1 MTYDEI
7 IEQLEITKSK
17 IKEIAR
23 NEYGGESW
31 NDDLDALTEV
41 ADIVADYSKA
51 TAQASEM
58 SQKYEQPAM
67 AVRRAYLPALRQE
80 NTGRPHALSL
90 VRKEALLGQRSIRR
104 PRLPTYEHEG
114 RQETMIIQLEIP
126 KEFAKDYAN
135 NRFDDF
141 FRRVY
146 ADIDNEGMCG
156 NYEGETAQMM
166 ARAFKESRCL
176 DYEKTR

>member
-31 NDDLDALTEV
+31 NDDLDALTEA

-67 AVRRAYLPALRQE
+67 ATCGKFERLQNPEYNKRYNR
-80 NTGRPHALSL
+80 
-90 VRKEALLGQRSIRR
+90 GQNRDYEYQGIRSISGKGIMKDRK
-104 PRLPTYEHEG
+104 LMDGVEF
-114 RQETMIIQLEIP
+114 QELQPATNQ
-126 KEFAKDYAN
+126 
-135 NRFDDF
+135 
-141 FRRVY
+141 
-146 ADIDNEGMCG
+146 
-156 NYEGETAQMM
+156 
-166 ARAFKESRCL
+166 
-176 DYEKTR
+176 

>member
-1 MTYDEI
+1 MDYQKLIDRLKRMQIDINDADAMAEAIDI
-7 IEQLEITKSK
+7 IS
-17 IKEIAR
+17 
-23 NEYGGESW
+23 
-31 NDDLDALTEV
+31 
-41 ADIVADYSKA
+41 DYEKA
-51 TAQASEM
+51 TAQTAELI
-58 SQKYEQPAM
+58 QKYEQPAM
-67 AVRRAYLPALRQE
+67 AVRRAAGLYTCPLCGKK
-80 NTGRPHALSL
+80 NTGRPHALPL

>member
-31 NDDLDALTEV
+31 NDDMDALTEA

-51 TAQASEM
+51 AAQASEM

-67 AVRRAYLPALRQE
+67 AVRRAAGLYTCPLCGKKEHRSATRTV
-80 NTGRPHALSL
+80 TGA
-90 VRKEALLGQRSIRR
+90 ERSSPGTEKR
-104 PRLPTYEHEG
+104 T
-114 RQETMIIQLEIP
+114 Q
-126 KEFAKDYAN
+126 
-135 NRFDDF
+135 
-141 FRRVY
+141 
-146 ADIDNEGMCG
+146 
-156 NYEGETAQMM
+156 TA
-166 ARAFKESRCL
+166 
-176 DYEKTR
+176 TTHI

>member
-7 IEQLEITKSK
+7 IEQPEITKSK

-31 NDDLDALTEV
+31 NDDLDALTEA

-67 AVRRAYLPALRQE
+67 AVRRAAGLYTCPLCGKRTQVGHTHCHWCGKKLSWDREAYTDRDYPHMS
-80 NTGRPHALSL
+80 TKGGR
-90 VRKEALLGQRSIRR
+90 RR
-104 PRLPTYEHEG
+104 
-114 RQETMIIQLEIP
+114 
-126 KEFAKDYAN
+126 
-135 NRFDDF
+135 
-141 FRRVY
+141 
-146 ADIDNEGMCG
+146 
-156 NYEGETAQMM
+156 
-166 ARAFKESRCL
+166 
-176 DYEKTR
+176 

>member
-31 NDDLDALTEV
+31 NDDLDALTEA

-67 AVRRAYLPALRQE
+67 AVRRAAGLYTCPICGKRTQVGHTRTV
-80 NTGRPHALSL
+80 TGA
-90 VRKEALLGQRSIRR
+90 ERSS
-104 PRLPTYEHEG
+104 PGTEKHT
-114 RQETMIIQLEIP
+114 Q
-126 KEFAKDYAN
+126 
-135 NRFDDF
+135 
-141 FRRVY
+141 
-146 ADIDNEGMCG
+146 
-156 NYEGETAQMM
+156 TA
-166 ARAFKESRCL
+166 
-176 DYEKTR
+176 TTHI

>member
-31 NDDLDALTEV
+31 NDDLDALTEA

-67 AVRRAYLPALRQE
+67 AVRRAAGLYTCPLCGKRTQVGPRTV
-80 NTGRPHALSL
+80 TGA
-90 VRKEALLGQRSIRR
+90 ERSS
-104 PRLPTYEHEG
+104 PGTEKHT
-114 RQETMIIQLEIP
+114 Q
-126 KEFAKDYAN
+126 
-135 NRFDDF
+135 
-141 FRRVY
+141 
-146 ADIDNEGMCG
+146 
-156 NYEGETAQMM
+156 TA
-166 ARAFKESRCL
+166 
-176 DYEKTR
+176 TTHI

>member
-31 NDDLDALTEV
+31 NDDLDALTEA

-58 SQKYEQPAM
+58 SQKYEQPVM
-67 AVRRAYLPALRQE
+67 AVRRAAGLYTCPLCGKRTQVGH
-80 NTGRPHALSL
+80 THCHWCGKKLSWD
-90 VRKEALLGQRSIRR
+90 REA
-104 PRLPTYEHEG
+104 
-114 RQETMIIQLEIP
+114 
-126 KEFAKDYAN
+126 
-135 NRFDDF
+135 
-141 FRRVY
+141 Y
-146 ADIDNEGMCG
+146 ADRDCPHMSTKGG
-156 NYEGETAQMM
+156 
-166 ARAFKESRCL
+166 RR
-176 DYEKTR
+176 R

>member
-31 NDDLDALTEV
+31 NDDLDTLTEA

-67 AVRRAYLPALRQE
+67 AVRRAAGLYTCPLCGKRTQVGH
-80 NTGRPHALSL
+80 THCHWCGKKLSWD
-90 VRKEALLGQRSIRR
+90 REA
-104 PRLPTYEHEG
+104 
-114 RQETMIIQLEIP
+114 
-126 KEFAKDYAN
+126 
-135 NRFDDF
+135 
-141 FRRVY
+141 Y
-146 ADIDNEGMCG
+146 AD
-156 NYEGETAQMM
+156 
-166 ARAFKESRCL
+166 R
-176 DYEKTR
+176 DYPHMSTKRGRRR

>member
-31 NDDLDALTEV
+31 NDDLDALTEA

-67 AVRRAYLPALRQE
+67 AVRRAAGLYTCPLCGKRTQVGHTHCIKCEYQQYP
-80 NTGRPHALSL
+80 LSKHKAMDL
-90 VRKEALLGQRSIRR
+90 VEKIDELEEA
-104 PRLPTYEHEG
+104 EC
-114 RQETMIIQLEIP
+114 
-126 KEFAKDYAN
+126 
-135 NRFDDF
+135 
-141 FRRVY
+141 
-146 ADIDNEGMCG
+146 NE
-156 NYEGETAQMM
+156 
-166 ARAFKESRCL
+166 
-176 DYEKTR
+176 

>member
-31 NDDLDALTEV
+31 NDDLDALTEA

-67 AVRRAYLPALRQE
+67 AVRRAAGLYTCPLCGKRTQ
-80 NTGRPHALSL
+80 
-90 VRKEALLGQRSIRR
+90 VGQ
-104 PRLPTYEHEG
+104 
-114 RQETMIIQLEIP
+114 
-126 KEFAKDYAN
+126 
-135 NRFDDF
+135 
-141 FRRVY
+141 
-146 ADIDNEGMCG
+146 
-156 NYEGETAQMM
+156 M
-166 ARAFKESRCL
+166 ARSKEEPVQGDRHRCIL
-176 DYEKTR
+176 EMGRG